1 MRSMKNDNTI
11 LESLQIVLTEEE
23 VQKIAKLCGYIV
35 VGRKLTVYKVLEYL
49 MMASIEECKSY
60 RGTVVTKTAIYG
72 LPEVEHTTLST
83 RIAEI
88 PYKVFKEIFELVV
101 SKLNRETRR
110 SLKIHKKILAIDSTT
125 ITTSKTQM
133 KCAGF
138 HGQRS
143 GIKLHVQLDVDAFT
157 PTKVEESLAKRHDST
172 IADKLIE
179 PMSIVVEDR
188 AYGKIDR
195 FDKYSKKLGQSFVIR
210 IKDSLNVIQPKTL
223 KRIPTKNTNIISDET
238 CYLGIRKQS
247 ENRFRVVTFTDY
259 KGKKIRVCTDL
270 IKLSAET
277 ISEIYKMRW
286 KEETFFR
293 TIKQN
298 LNLSKIFGTT
308 ENAVYNQ
315 LYAAMIAYV
324 LIRYLYAEVDKRV
337 QYAKITMIEFIRNI
351 RNNKFSTE
359 VYIIIQK
366 IIKKFLIC
374 PQLTGSS

>member
-1 MRSMKNDNTI
+1 MKNDNTI
-11 LESLQIVLTEEE
+11 LENLQIVLTEEE
-23 VQKIAKLCGYIV
+23 VQKITESCEYIV
-35 VGRKLTVYKVLEYL
+35 MGRKLTVYKILEYL
-49 MMASIEECKSY
+49 IMASIEECKSY
-60 RGTVVTKTAIYG
+60 RGTVVTKTSTYG
-72 LPEVEHTTLST
+72 LPEVDHSSLSK

-88 PYKVFKEIFELVV
+88 PYKVFKEMFELVV

-133 KCAGF
+133 KWAGF

-143 GIKLHVQLDVDAFT
+143 GIKLHVQLDVGGFT

-172 IADKLIE
+172 IADKLID

-195 FDKYSKKLGQSFVIR
+195 FDKYLTELGQSFVIR
-210 IKDSLNVIQPKTL
+210 IKDSLNVMQSKPL
-223 KRIPTKNTNIISDET
+223 KRMATKDTNIISDET
-238 CYLGIRKQS
+238 CYLGITKQS
-247 ENRFRVVTFTDY
+247 KNRFRVVTFTDY

-270 IKLSAET
+270 MDLSAET
-277 ISEIYKMRW
+277 IAEIYKMRW
-286 KEETFFR
+286 KVETFFR

-315 LYAAMIAYV
+315 LYAALIAYV
-324 LIRYLYAEVDKRV
+324 LIRYLYIEVDKRV
-337 QYAKITMIEFIRNI
+337 QYTKLTMIEFIRNI
-351 RNNKFSTE
+351 RNNEFSTE

-366 IIKKFLIC
+366 IMRKFLNC
-374 PQLTGSS
+374 PQKTESS